1 MMIPMKAMLPL
12 LALNSLSLSQQYF
25 ANNKKNSHCLPMKM
39 REFLTIFGNSDGMT
53 DSIKFPKNLDH
64 HLFYPDASRAKAL
77 LRDCPVHAPTRLG
90 ETDILTVE
98 VGVSRL
104 WLKDESDRMGLGSF
118 KALGGAYAV
127 ARMIADRA
135 GSEDFSSQITKDA
148 AAEMVFITA
157 SAGNHG
163 LSVAA
168 GAKVFG
174 AKAVIVLAAAVPE
187 AFANRIRAKD
197 ADVLRVDG
205 SYDESVDV
213 ARQVAR
219 DRNWILLAD
228 GSWEGYIERPALV
241 MEGYCVIPDE
251 CRVAFAKSDVWPTH
265 VYVQAGVGG
274 LAAAMAA
281 HVRLNWAEQPEII
294 VVEPDAAPCLQRSI
308 EVGSLTRVEG
318 AESNM
323 GRLDCKDASL
333 IAFRALQQ
341 DADRF
346 VTVSDAE
353 ATAAVNMFA
362 RHGIATTP
370 SGAAGL
376 AALMAA
382 SPGPDAR
389 CLLIVS
395 EGPEGD

>member
-1 MMIPMKAMLPL
+1 MFPMKAIWPL
-12 LALNSLSLSQQYF
+12 LASNALILSQQHLIKS
-25 ANNKKNSHCLPMKM
+25 KKYSHLCRKNAQK
-39 REFLTIFGNSDGMT
+39 FLSFFSNADGMT
-53 DSIKFPKNLDH
+53 DSTQIPTNLDH
-64 HLFYPDASRAKAL
+64 HLFHPDASRAEAL
-77 LRDCPVHAPTRLG
+77 LKDCPVHAPTPMTEIDL
-90 ETDILTVE
+90 LTEE
-98 VGVSRL
+98 VGISRL

-118 KALGGAYAV
+118 KALGGAFAV
-127 ARMIADRA
+127 ARMIADKA
-135 GSEDFSSQITKDA
+135 GSEDFSSQATKNT

-187 AFANRIRAKD
+187 SFANRIRAKS

-205 SYDESVDV
+205 SYDESVEV

-219 DRNWILLAD
+219 DKDWILLAD
-228 GSWEGYIERPALV
+228 GSWEGYIDRPALV
-241 MEGYCVIPDE
+241 MEGYCVIPEE
-251 CRVAFAKSDVWPTH
+251 CRAAFAKLDVWPTH
-265 VYVQAGVGG
+265 VYLQAGVGG
-274 LAAAMAA
+274 LAAALSA
-281 HVRLNWAEQPEII
+281 HIRLNWAEQPEII
-294 VVEPDAAPCLQRSI
+294 VVEPDAAPCLQRSV
-308 EVGSLTRVEG
+308 EAGRLTRVDG
-318 AESNM
+318 ADSNM

-346 VTVSDAE
+346 VTITDEE
-353 ATAAVNMFA
+353 ATAAVNTFA
-362 RHGIATTP
+362 RYGIATTP

-376 AALMAA
+376 AAPTAA